1 MAWLVVG
8 LAALV
13 GVSACGLGAQDAPV
27 PVQGANVRSTGP
39 GLGSGSLTPTAVP
52 FTMQAYLLRG
62 DRLVRVEREVAEGSG
77 IGPPLAALSL
87 PLTRDEVAQGLRTAL
102 PTTADAVPLTGRLT
116 PTGVAEV
123 DVPPGFDRLS
133 LREQE
138 AALAQLVFTLTADTI
153 ATGVQV
159 ASDGRALSMPDATGQ
174 LLSRP
179 LERTDFT
186 ALAPAS

>member
-1 MAWLVVG
+1 M
-8 LAALV
+8 
-13 GVSACGLGAQDAPV
+13 SACGLGPQDAPV
-27 PVQGANVRSTGP
+27 AVPGSTGRASGP
-39 GLGSGSLTPTAVP
+39 GQASGSLTPTAVP

-62 DRLVRVEREVAEGSG
+62 DRLVRVEREVPEGSG

-87 PLTRDEVAQGLRTAL
+87 PLSREEVAQGLRTAL
-102 PTTADAVPLTGRLT
+102 PTPTDSAPLTGRLT
-116 PTGVAEV
+116 ATGVAEV

-138 AALAQLVFTLTADTI
+138 AALAQLVFTLTADTV
-153 ATGVQV
+153 ATAVQV
-159 ASDGRALSMPDATGQ
+159 VRDGRTLPMPDDTGQ

-186 ALAPAS
+186 TFAPAS